1 MLIGDKTFEFV
12 HCGCVCILVVF
23 VGDKAIEFVHCV
35 CLCVLDVLIG
45 DATFEFAHCV
55 CCWYGFSLTGIK
67 TVTLV
72 VSNPGIERRGGIK
85 RLKAVEMLG
94 E

>member
-1 MLIGDKTFEFV
+1 MLIKFV

-55 CCWYGFSLTGIK
+55 CCWYGFNLTWIK
-67 TVTLV
+67 TLTLV
-72 VSNPGIERRGGIK
+72 VLNPGIERRGGIK